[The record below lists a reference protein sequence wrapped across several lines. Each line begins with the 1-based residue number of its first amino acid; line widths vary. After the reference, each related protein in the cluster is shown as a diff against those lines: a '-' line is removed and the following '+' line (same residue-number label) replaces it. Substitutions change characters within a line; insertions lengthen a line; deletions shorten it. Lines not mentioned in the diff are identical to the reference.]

1 MACLNVEKI
10 SRIIF
15 WTDLFWSFRYK
26 ISCISQRITRMFAEK
41 WFFIFDKN
49 QLVIRSKLFRW
60 SADFLAFLPLNDGVM
75 ISFTRAFSL
84 LGCGVV
90 FNVANSLCCWT
101 CREVVHSPKFCIFQD
116 ICYQVEKMV
125 R

>member
-1 MACLNVEKI
+1 
-10 SRIIF
+10 
-15 WTDLFWSFRYK
+15 
-26 ISCISQRITRMFAEK
+26 MFAEK

-49 QLVIRSKLFRW
+49 QLVVRSKLFRW

-75 ISFTRAFSL
+75 ISFTRAFFFFF
-84 LGCGVV
+84 CGVV

>member
-26 ISCISQRITRMFAEK
+26 ISCISQRVTRMFAEK

-60 SADFLAFLPLNDGVM
+60 SADFLAFLPLNPLQGLFLFWDVVWYLMLQILYVVGHVAKWF
-75 ISFTRAFSL
+75 IHQNFVSFKTYVIKLRKW
-84 LGCGVV
+84 CG
-90 FNVANSLCCWT
+90 
-101 CREVVHSPKFCIFQD
+101 E
-116 ICYQVEKMV
+116 
-125 R
+125 